1 MPRIDWDRQVGRRL
15 KLRDLHVFLA
25 VARRGSMA
33 KAAVELNVSQ
43 PVVSEVIAGLEHAI
57 GVRLFERSAQGV
69 RPTLY
74 GDALLQGGA
83 LALDQLKQT
92 ISRIGFLADPT
103 VGELK
108 IGCPETISAILPPIF
123 ERIHRRH
130 PNIVFH
136 VSEVATPTL
145 HLPQL
150 RDRTLDVAVLRTRWP
165 LPEPALVDDLNIEE
179 LFDDETVVIA
189 GLESRWAR
197 MRKIDLVDLAEAK
210 WILPPPET
218 TNSVVVMEAFRTRG
232 LQPPAVSF
240 VTYSVTLRTSLLA
253 TGRYVSVLPRSMMSL
268 YARRM
273 SVKVL
278 PIKLAI
284 RKWPVVVATL
294 KNRTLSPVADMFIE
308 NLRTGVRVLDGKSPS
323 R

>member
-308 NLRTGVRVLDGKSPS
+308 NLRTGVRALDGKSPS

>member
-1 MPRIDWDRQVGRRL
+1 MPRIDWERQVGRRI
-15 KLRDLHVFLA
+15 KLRDLHVFLT

-33 KAAVELNVSQ
+33 KAAVELSVSQ
-43 PVVSEVIAGLEHAI
+43 PVVSEVIAGLEYAI

-69 RPTLY
+69 TPTLY

-83 LALDQLKQT
+83 MALDQLRQT
-92 ISRIGFLADPT
+92 ISRIEFLADPA
-103 VGELK
+103 VGELR

-130 PNIVFH
+130 PGVVFH
-136 VSEVATPTL
+136 VSEVAAPTL

-150 RDRTLDVAVLRTRWP
+150 RDRSLDLAVLRVRWP
-165 LPEPALVDDLNIEE
+165 FPEQPLVDDLNIER

-189 GLESRWAR
+189 GLESCWAR

-210 WILPPPET
+210 WILPPADT
-218 TNSVVVMEAFRTRG
+218 TNSIVVMDAFRARG

-273 SVKVL
+273 ALKVL
-278 PIKLAI
+278 PIKLGA

-294 KNRTLSPVADMFIE
+294 KNRTLNPVADMFVK
-308 NLRTGVRVLDGKSPS
+308 NLRAGVRALDVKSSS

>member
-69 RPTLY
+69 TPTLY

-108 IGCPETISAILPPIF
+108 IGCPETISAFLPPIF

-294 KNRTLSPVADMFIE
+294 KNRTLNPVADMFIE
-308 NLRTGVRVLDGKSPS
+308 NLRTGVRALDGKSPS

>member
-294 KNRTLSPVADMFIE
+294 KNRTLNPVADMFIE
-308 NLRTGVRVLDGKSPS
+308 NLRTGVRALDGKSPS

>member
-69 RPTLY
+69 TPTLY

-210 WILPPPET
+210 WILPPPKRQT
-218 TNSVVVMEAFRTRG
+218 AS
-232 LQPPAVSF
+232 S
-240 VTYSVTLRTSLLA
+240 
-253 TGRYVSVLPRSMMSL
+253 
-268 YARRM
+268 
-273 SVKVL
+273 
-278 PIKLAI
+278 
-284 RKWPVVVATL
+284 
-294 KNRTLSPVADMFIE
+294 
-308 NLRTGVRVLDGKSPS
+308 
-323 R
+323 